1 MTLDEMINARD
12 TDGSEQELALLTSKV
27 NGREVAS

>member
-1 MTLDEMINARD
+1 MDGMIDARD
-12 TDGSEQELALLTSKV
+12 TDGSEQELPVLTSKV